1 VSSGPTSTA
10 YIGTTSLSKGS
21 SARKSQPV
29 AAQDRKNDVVRLS
42 AGKPVPGLG
51 RLWSLAHRRTL
62 GSTNF
67 LGSPAEPSSVD
78 TAELEAML
86 AAIDA
91 DKRDFAL
98 RLSSRLHPL
107 VQRGVPP
114 RAIEAAPAR
123 RAARLRF
130 ADGTTVLVKVAAP
143 GDLGALAITMR
154 HGSLKPAGCTTDAD
168 GTAHLVLICADEHR
182 WLSLH
187 VVGLDQPD

>member
-1 VSSGPTSTA
+1 MMRS
-10 YIGTTSLSKGS
+10 
-21 SARKSQPV
+21 
-29 AAQDRKNDVVRLS
+29 S
-42 AGKPVPGLG
+42 AGKPVPRLG
-51 RLWSLAHRRTL
+51 RLWSRAHRRTL
-62 GSTNF
+62 AGAGF
-67 LGSPAEPSSVD
+67 LGLPAGPSSAEA
-78 TAELEAML
+78 AELEAIL

-114 RAIEAAPAR
+114 RAIEAAPAP

-130 ADGTTVLVKVAAP
+130 ADGTTVLVKVAVP
-143 GDLGALAITMR
+143 GEIGALALTMR
-154 HGSLKPAGCTTDAD
+154 HGSLKPAGCTTDPD
-168 GTAHLVLICADEHR
+168 GTAHLVLICADEQR